1 MAKINDTKERK
12 PKNKTN
18 PNENLSKY
26 PINLKKKRM
35 ETKKR
40 NNKIYSKLKTY

>member
-26 PINLKKKRM
+26 PINLKKKEWRQ
-35 ETKKR
+35 KKGIIKYIV
-40 NNKIYSKLKTY
+40 N